1 MKFCFSFFTDPVCE
15 KKQKHFRI
23 FFLALLFIVVL
34 IGWGIFLN
42 WGDIPFD
49 FHDWAEVN
57 APRLAFMKD
66 AVTKGELPLHMPDS
80 SALRGVT
87 DRYMALPDMILSPQ
101 VLLLRWMSVGTFVL
115 VHTWLMIGLGYWG
128 LLRLKKRFDLSL
140 LSFTWI
146 VLLYFFNGHM
156 LSHYAVGHVTWG
168 GAFLLSWFA
177 ELVFSLI
184 EGEQK
189 SAVWEAEMAFL
200 LFFIFLQGSFHQ
212 FVWCVIFLGFTAIS
226 NWKLLLPI
234 LRSGIAAGFLS
245 AVRIIPPAM
254 QMGAFDDD
262 FLGGYRTPV
271 QMVNAFVKIIV
282 PADSLNQAKTGAV
295 LGWWEFSIRNVY
307 MIMRFFRIPLFS
319 GERVSSRFLLL
330 PFLFILITGICA
342 LQRFI
347 REKQFSAAG
356 NILFTLLLVP
366 AVFELWKHLNTWKV
380 TEAVKGFPYT
390 YTDLSIKVVANHP
403 DRPYTTALLAGLIIT
418 HYRRIT
424 LQIGR
429 EQRYDRNTRKS
440 IYKGLLCLPVRPGTD
455 RPHEHVKNIHVVLRR
470 QVKNNIILI
479 LEFSTLKSAVR
490 LTDIMSREDKMVSIY
505 RLRRKISPLASLA
518 CKVIIGIIYQQSDVK
533 PSTHINLP

>member
-271 QMVNAFVKIIV
+271 QLVNAFVKIIV

-295 LGWWEFSIRNVY
+295 LGWWEFDIYTGFAGLALIGLGLLTWALLRNRDLGFPALLCPVAVLSIFSIRNVY

-418 HYRRIT
+418 
-424 LQIGR
+424 
-429 EQRYDRNTRKS
+429 
-440 IYKGLLCLPVRPGTD
+440 LLTA
-455 RPHEHVKNIHVVLRR
+455 VVL
-470 QVKNNIILI
+470 ILRA
-479 LEFSTLKSAVR
+479 TP
-490 LTDIMSREDKMVSIY
+490 
-505 RLRRKISPLASLA
+505 RKKTPAS
-518 CKVIIGIIYQQSDVK
+518 
-533 PSTHINLP
+533 